1 MNSWITTTIDD
12 ARISG
17 TPMEPIL
24 TIERSGDEY
33 GDVIIHKSAE
43 ELEQIIRENPGT
55 LGGLARLALEILRL
69 RARMTISDAPSQ
81 A

>member
-1 MNSWITTTIDD
+1 MNSWFMTTIDD
-12 ARISG
+12 ARISM

-24 TIERSGDEY
+24 TIERNGDEW

-43 ELEQIIRENPGT
+43 ELERIIRDNSGT

-69 RARMTISDAPSQ
+69 RSTHRGG
-81 A
+81 

>member
-1 MNSWITTTIDD
+1 MNSWTTTTIDD

-17 TPMEPIL
+17 TQMEPIL

-43 ELEQIIRENPGT
+43 ELEQIMRDNPGA
-55 LGGLARLALEILRL
+55 LGGLARLALEILSL
-69 RARMTISDAPSQ
+69 RQRMEERA
-81 A
+81 